1 MQAIHIRDLIE
12 KFDQELVR
20 LKYKASS
27 IGNYRVFWKQLIT
40 YFERRQEPYFSE
52 RTALAFLE
60 ERYNLTGKRRTRLL
74 TRNETYVRQ
83 MVRKVVFFHEHGEV
97 GRMKGVPE
105 KQINTKEFLEVLNSY
120 AGYCVQYGYSQSTR
134 RHLRY
139 HAIRFFAFLEAKSI
153 RHSSEIAAESIVEY
167 VNSLTTCS
175 YGTVG
180 LILTHL
186 RTLLSFL
193 HVHGY
198 HRRNLSYVLPHQ
210 QVRKEGTVPTVWARE
225 DVLKLIN
232 ATDKG
237 SPGGKRDYAILVL
250 VALLG
255 MRAGDVRTLKLEDL
269 KWGTN
274 QIEFVQS
281 KTERTVCLP
290 LLKDVGWAIIDY
302 LKNGRPNVDSPY
314 VFLRHSAPYNS
325 LHEGNCFYHIIRRCI
340 RIAQITPPSG
350 QSVGM
355 HSLRYTLASTLLGRH
370 TPLPTIAGVLGHAS
384 VESTSVYLK
393 TDIEALRECALGEP
407 EVIQ

>member
-27 IGNYRVFWKQLIT
+27 LENYRVFWKQLIT
-40 YFERRQEPYFSE
+40 YFERREEPYFSE
-52 RTALAFLE
+52 LTALAFLE
-60 ERYNLTGKRRTRLL
+60 ERYNLTEKGRTRLL
-74 TRNETYVRQ
+74 TRNEIYVRQ
-83 MVRKVVFFHEHGEV
+83 MMRKVVFFHEHRAV

-105 KQINTKEFLEVLNSY
+105 IQINTKEFVEVLSSY

-153 RHSSEIAAESIVEY
+153 RHCLEITSETIVEY
-167 VNSLTTCS
+167 VNSLTTYR

-186 RTLLSFL
+186 RTLFSFL

-198 HRRNLSYVLPHQ
+198 HERNLSYVLLQ
-210 QVRKEGTVPTVWARE
+210 RQVREGGTVSAVWTRE
-225 DVLKLIN
+225 EVLKLIN
-232 ATDKG
+232 AIDRG
-237 SPGGKRDYAILVL
+237 SPGGKRDYAILLL

-255 MRAGDVRTLKLEDL
+255 MRAGDVRTLELENL

-281 KTERTVCLP
+281 KTARTVSLP

-302 LKNGRPNVDSPY
+302 LKNGRPKVNSRY
-314 VFLRHSAPYNS
+314 VFLRHAAPYNR

-340 RIAQITPPSG
+340 RIAQITPPPG

-355 HSLRYTLASTLLGRH
+355 HSLRHTLASTLLSRH
-370 TPLPTIAGVLGHAS
+370 TPMSTIAGVLGHAS
-384 VESTSVYLK
+384 EESTSVYLK
-393 TDIEALRECALGEP
+393 TDMEALRECALDEP